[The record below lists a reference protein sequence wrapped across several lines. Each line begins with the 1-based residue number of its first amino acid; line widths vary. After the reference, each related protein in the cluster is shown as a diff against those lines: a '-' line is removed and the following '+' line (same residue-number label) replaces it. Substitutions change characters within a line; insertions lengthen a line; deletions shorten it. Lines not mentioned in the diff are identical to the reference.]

1 MMGKLSFVLF
11 IVSVAMGVGG
21 KLYYNSTQET
31 IVALNQDIAT
41 LKANNEQVEQALRT
55 SNETIERQI
64 EEAEQIAEANNE
76 LRERLERSETYKNEL
91 ASKLSRH
98 NLTQL
103 TLQRPARIEN
113 IVNEATENIFDEL
126 EILTGKPATFTSE

>member
-1 MMGKLSFVLF
+1 MGKLSFVLF